1 MLKFEVKTKV
11 SPLGDRKGQTV
22 YYAYPIAQGKV
33 TIDTLL
39 NRIERETSLTAGDV
53 KNALSS
59 MTHIICEALSE
70 GRNVDLGELGAI
82 RLVVPSKMMDNK
94 EDVTVSKALKTPKIV
109 FTPKQAM
116 KDAAKKVQLTIQ
128 KDGTGEGPAITAVCD
143 LYSKTPNQVNRS
155 SYAEVDGRGIKLV
168 GAGGVGKGTIEVE
181 SDSGIPEVV
190 DDASITLNEPN
201 KVLFK
206 MVEDLTEGPYTLR
219 FKTYYDEEEGI
230 LEEERV
236 IEYPEKI
243 TLI

>member
-22 YYAYPIAQGKV
+22 YYAYPLTQDRM
-33 TIDTLL
+33 TLDTLL
-39 NRIERETSLTAGDV
+39 KRIERETSLTAGDV
-53 KNALSS
+53 RNALSS

-82 RLVVPSKMMDNK
+82 RLIVPSRMMDNK
-94 EDVTVSKALKTPKIV
+94 EDVTVAKALKEPKIV

-116 KDAAKKVQLTIQ
+116 KDAAKKVQMVIG
-128 KDGTGEGPAITAVCD
+128 KDSTGEGPAITAVCD
-143 LYSKTPNQVNRS
+143 LYAKTPNKVNRD

-168 GAGGVGKGTIEVE
+168 GPRGVGKGTIELIPTM
-181 SDSGIPEVV
+181 GIPEVIEE
-190 DDASITLNEPN
+190 ASITLNEPN

-206 MVEDLTEGPYTLR
+206 MVDDLSEGEYTLR
-219 FKTYYDEEEGI
+219 FKTYYDEELGV

-236 IEYPEKI
+236 IEYGEMI

>member
-155 SYAEVDGRGIKLV
+155 SYAEVDGRGIMVLAKD
-168 GAGGVGKGTIEVE
+168 GVSKGIIEMESELGVIETIQA
-181 SDSGIPEVV
+181 
-190 DDASITLNEPN
+190 ASITINDPE
-201 KVLFK
+201 KVIFK
-206 MVEDLTEGPYTLR
+206 MVNELAEGKYILR
-219 FKTYYDEEEGI
+219 FKTYYDEEEGV

-236 IEYPEKI
+236 IEYDTQI